1 MGHSDLHHG
10 RGHNHGAGNHN
21 RAFALGV
28 ALNTIY
34 VGFEAATGLI
44 VGSLALLADAG
55 HNASD
60 VLSLLLAWG
69 AARLGKTAPT
79 LRRTYGLRRITILAS
94 LANAVLLLIVV
105 GAIGWEAVG
114 RLASPRSVPGGA
126 LIWVAGLG
134 VLINAATALMFLKGR
149 HRDLNIKG
157 AFLHMAA
164 DAAVSLGVVIA
175 GVLIKLTGQLWIDPA
190 LSLLI
195 VLVIAAGTWGLLRD
209 SFNLAVDAVPS
220 GIDPRAVENYLASL
234 PGVREVHDL
243 HVWAM
248 STTEVALTAHLVKPD
263 GKLDDALLEKAAAE
277 LRRRFGVHHA
287 VLQFE
292 QGREAC
298 LQAACGAS

>member
-10 RGHNHGAGNHN
+10 HGHNHGAGNHN

-79 LRRTYGLRRITILAS
+79 LRRTYGLRRTTILAS